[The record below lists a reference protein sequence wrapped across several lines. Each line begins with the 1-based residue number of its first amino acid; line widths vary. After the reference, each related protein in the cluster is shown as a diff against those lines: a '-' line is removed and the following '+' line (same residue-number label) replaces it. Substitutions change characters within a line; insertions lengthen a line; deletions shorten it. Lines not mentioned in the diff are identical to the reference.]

1 MMVRMVTVPGFALRL
16 GVHSGRSSLPRHSHD
31 DPTICYV
38 IRGGFTEYSRGDA
51 AQCGSATLKVT
62 PAGEPHSNRFGE
74 AETQGLRI
82 DVDRSRFAE
91 VPAIYRTLD
100 ERRHTRG
107 GRAGQL
113 ARHLV
118 GELSD
123 PDSTGSIAAEGL
135 ALELLVEL
143 ARLTAPRRQPNTPRW
158 LRAAEELLREE
169 YLHSMSVSALAQEVG
184 VRPATLA
191 RSYRRHFGRTVGERV
206 RELRVEHATR
216 ALSETSEPLSAIAIK
231 SGFCDQSHFT
241 NVFRRYV
248 GVTPAAYRAAMR

>member
-1 MMVRMVTVPGFALRL
+1 MVQTVVVPGFSLRL

-38 IRGGFTEYSRGDA
+38 IRGGFTEYSRGEA
-51 AQCGSATLKVT
+51 AECASTTLKVT
-62 PAGEPHSNRFGE
+62 PAGELHSNRFGE

-82 DVDRSRFAE
+82 DVDRSRFSE

-118 GELSD
+118 GELSAPD
-123 PDSTGSIAAEGL
+123 PTGSIAAEGL
-135 ALELLVEL
+135 ALELLAEL
-143 ARLTAPRRQPNTPRW
+143 TRLATPARQPNTPRW
-158 LRAAEELLREE
+158 LLDAEELLRER
-169 YLHSMSVSALAQEVG
+169 YLHSLSVSALALEVG
-184 VRPATLA
+184 VHPATLA
-191 RSYRRHFGRTVGERV
+191 RAYRRRFGRTMGERV

-216 ALSETSEPLSAIAIK
+216 ALSETVEPLSTIAIQ